1 MDFNV
6 GPLRLPVLGSTIQL
20 HLANSK
26 LPHLALAKI
35 ADKYGDMFSFGFGS
49 KLAGKFL
56 KLSENSKTTFNH

>member
-6 GPLRLPVLGSTIQL
+6 GPLRLPVLGSLIQL
-20 HLANSK
+20 HLASK

-49 KLAGKFL
+49 KLAGKLF
-56 KLSENSKTTFNH
+56 KLSENSKTTS